1 MRSRGERRRPAP
13 AASGRRARKAG
24 QAAGGPR
31 NDRLDAAGDGARGA
45 AEDTAEDTAE
55 FVGERY
61 AAIYRVVR
69 SIPRGHVL
77 TYGQVAELAGM
88 PGAARAV
95 GAAMR
100 ASTPEQGLP
109 WQRVVGKRGPGLGL
123 VRIHDAM
130 GAGMQ
135 RALLEAEGVT
145 FTSGDAISLAAHGW
159 LPEIPRPRPHQR
171 HGRGP
176 SSPPPGPRRRRRPV
190 R

>member
-13 AASGRRARKAG
+13 AARGRRSRTAG
-24 QAAGGPR
+24 NAAGGR
-31 NDRLDAAGDGARGA
+31 ENARVDAARHAAGGA
-45 AEDTAEDTAE
+45 AEDAGEDVAE
-55 FVGERY
+55 FVGQRY

-69 SIPRGHVL
+69 RIPRGHVL

-123 VRIHDAM
+123 VRIHDPM

-135 RALLEAEGVT
+135 RALLEGEGVT
-145 FTSGDAISLAAHGW
+145 FTSGDAISLADHGW
-159 LPEIPRPRPHQR
+159 IPAIPRPRPHHR

-176 SSPPPGPRRRRRPV
+176 SSPPPGSRRRRRPV